1 MVVERIIEDALLG
14 MNMTP
19 IRLTRKQIG
28 LYGLCMWVSEGDCPG
43 GGRMSIPSLTRS
55 WQRYFDIILSLYCSH
70 I

>member
-1 MVVERIIEDALLG
+1 MLPWDGVGRSCYIVVVERIIEDALLG

-43 GGRMSIPSLTRS
+43 GWTDVNTLIN
-55 WQRYFDIILSLYCSH
+55 
-70 I
+70 

>member
-43 GGRMSIPSLTRS
+43 GWTDVNTLIN
-55 WQRYFDIILSLYCSH
+55 
-70 I
+70 